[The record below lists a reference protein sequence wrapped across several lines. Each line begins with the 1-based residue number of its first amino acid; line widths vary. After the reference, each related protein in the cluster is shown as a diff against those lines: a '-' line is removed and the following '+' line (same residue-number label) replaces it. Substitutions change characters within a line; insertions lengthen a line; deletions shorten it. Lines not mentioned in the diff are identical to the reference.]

1 METNEVITFLACVI
15 MIFLFGKIFFLPL
28 KSIIKLV
35 LNSILGAFIIYIIN
49 LVGAVWGF
57 YIGLNIFT
65 AVFVGLLGIPGAI
78 LLVIIKLFIG

>member
-78 LLVIIKLFIG
+78 LLVIIKLLIG